1 MLRRGCPQWPTLAH
15 ATGEESWS
23 GRRESNPRH
32 SAWEADTLPAE
43 LRPLSRA
50 TGELIRNAGWLQMIP
65 LRDALS
71 LSSLTTSISSFAL
84 SLLPPL
90 SIFWLALVS
99 IPVPQP
105 PSHGFGGAP
114 IGASSL
120 RMPRLTLVSKPVGQ
134 IPSLHPIQPWLPHS
148 LPTLA
153 GALVSK
159 PVDPQAH
166 AAYPASA
173 AGSRTVTL
181 VLKPVPSAAK
191 RYLGS
196 LFLSTFPKIR
206 SPS

>member
-65 LRDALS
+65 LRDARS
-71 LSSLTTSISSFAL
+71 LSSLTTSISSLAL
-84 SLLPPL
+84 SLLPRALHFLARAGFNTSSPTSKPWASVALPL
-90 SIFWLALVS
+90 
-99 IPVPQP
+99 
-105 PSHGFGGAP
+105 
-114 IGASSL
+114 GASSL
-120 RMPRLTLVSKPVGQ
+120 RMPRLSLVSKPVGQ
-134 IPSLHPIQPWLPHS
+134 IPSLHPIEPWLPHS

-159 PVDPQAH
+159 PVDP
-166 AAYPASA
+166 PRLISFISPPRE
-173 AGSRTVTL
+173 GSFR
-181 VLKPVPSAAK
+181 PHW
-191 RYLGS
+191 
-196 LFLSTFPKIR
+196 F
-206 SPS
+206 